1 MTLQRTSNL
10 RTAALILLACAL
22 AIPSFAQGFG
32 PGPGGAGGTCPSC
45 PAVEPATAAEIQWL
59 KFMREEEKLARDV
72 YQFLYKKW
80 QLAVFDRIAASEEQ
94 HFQTVGALLVRYKIE
109 DPVTADTSGVFTDQR
124 LAAMYAELTAKGAA
138 SMKDALEVGVMIEKA
153 DIDDLS
159 KAVLETA
166 KWDMKRVYAN
176 LSAASFSHLDAF
188 ESYLEIL
195 AAL

>member
-1 MTLQRTSNL
+1 
-10 RTAALILLACAL
+10 
-22 AIPSFAQGFG
+22 
-32 PGPGGAGGTCPSC
+32 
-45 PAVEPATAAEIQWL
+45 
-59 KFMREEEKLARDV
+59 
-72 YQFLYKKW
+72 
-80 QLAVFDRIAASEEQ
+80 
-94 HFQTVGALLVRYKIE
+94 
-109 DPVTADTSGVFTDQR
+109 VFTDQR